1 MDAARTS
8 AVRDAGIVTA
18 VVATTM
24 ASAVTASAV
33 ASTVPA
39 ATTTSRDGHGGRKE
53 KREDCDEG
61 AADLHWNAYL
71 RCGGQPIPP
80 CGLNVPGV

>member
-1 MDAARTS
+1 MDVARPS
-8 AVRDAGIVTA
+8 AVRAAGRVPA
-18 VVATTM
+18 A
-24 ASAVTASAV
+24 AL
-33 ASTVPA
+33 ASTVPTA
-39 ATTTSRDGHGGRKE
+39 ATTSRDGHGGRKE

-80 CGLNVPGV
+80 CGLNAPGV